1 MSDYSDNSLEEI
13 DATLDGYGWE
23 GGYRIQDDAADSI
36 SSTLD
41 GPPYLFEYLPFVFI
55 VDTSTMVIVASDG
68 GSPITPIP
76 VDVVAAVQEIDEDD

>member
-1 MSDYSDNSLEEI
+1 MADYSDNPLEEI
-13 DATLDGYGWE
+13 DATIDGYGWE

-41 GPPYLFEYLPFVFI
+41 SPPYLFEYLPFAFI

-68 GSPITPIP
+68 GDAIYPTS
-76 VDVVAAVQEIDEDD
+76 VDILAVVQEIDEGS